1 MKIKWFQE
9 PVQFEP
15 ITLFDISLQK
25 TDDSIWKSIA
35 FFWGTTS
42 RSHRHVLLSL
52 FTSQKEIT
60 FSCVRLAACQQFQF
74 INKTFFIHWIT
85 KSHESAN
92 KVLCVVVR
100 VMFIGNQLVNIC
112 CAHSQNMQF
121 INQKRRIKSIKE
133 HKSWLQKKHPS
144 KSAIVLVNN
153 SSKTTMFVASFIAN
167 GIRMVGM
174 NQSSFRVNE
183 EKNRHFERL
192 RPKCIIFLVLSPFSH
207 PTPYIACIESV
218 MHSRTMR

>member
-1 MKIKWFQE
+1 MYF
-9 PVQFEP
+9 FHY
-15 ITLFDISLQK
+15 SLPK
-25 TDDSIWKSIA
+25 KKLHFRA
-35 FFWGTTS
+35 FGWL
-42 RSHRHVLLSL
+42 HVN
-52 FTSQKEIT
+52 K
-60 FSCVRLAACQQFQF
+60 FQF

-121 INQKRRIKSIKE
+121 INQTRRRKSIKE

-153 SSKTTMFVASFIAN
+153 SSKTTMFVASFIAS

-192 RPKCIIFLVLSPFSH
+192 RPKCITFLVLSPFSH
-207 PTPYIACIESV
+207 PTPYTACIESV
-218 MHSRTMR
+218 MHSRTIR